1 MTTDQ
6 HDDTTPETERGEH
19 KHPHGPRHWFHR
31 NPALNLAYR
40 VGVGVVGGLVLVAG
54 VLMIPYPGPGWL
66 VVFAGLAILATEFE
80 WAGKVLKFA
89 KRYYDMWV
97 DWLKRQSLFVKFLV
111 LAATGLVVLV
121 TLWLLGALAL
131 VGGWFGINEPWL
143 DSPIFGSKG

>member
-6 HDDTTPETERGEH
+6 HDDTTPDTEGGEH
-19 KHPHGPRHWFHR
+19 KHGPRHWFRR

-40 VGVGVVGGLVLVAG
+40 IGVGVVGGLVLVAG

-89 KRYYDMWV
+89 KHYYDLWV
-97 DWLKRQSLFVKFLV
+97 AWLKRQSLVVKLLV
-111 LAATGLVVLV
+111 LGATGLIVLA

-131 VGGWFGINEPWL
+131 VGGWFGIHEPWL